1 MWRNEINGISVLN
14 IRVLRLTER
23 NTKKKTE
30 RKRRTE
36 GRKNSII
43 NVNSGFGG
51 KLLSIIMRMTKASVG
66 E

>member
-23 NTKKKTE
+23 NIKKTE